1 MSYSFKSDPSWGK
14 RYLWSWR
21 NLIYHWRVL
30 GEENTNPVLV
40 IHGFGAS
47 SEHWR
52 HNAIFLKEAGYRVY
66 GLDLIGFGK
75 SEQPGP
81 KKVNQLDNRFWS
93 EQVADFIKQVIQ
105 KHASEKT
112 IIIGNSLG
120 SLVGLTVS
128 ARYPNLISALIAA
141 PLPDPAL
148 MKSNSLVVKK
158 RNWLTKINKKIV
170 RIFFNLFPF
179 KLLVTFIAKTRLI
192 DIGLQFAY
200 FRSIKEDIALKQ
212 IVRKP
217 AQRETASRSLKAM
230 CIGMG
235 TREDVYTA
243 PFLLNCLEKM
253 TERPPFLL
261 IWGRKDKLVPL
272 YIGKRLIN
280 RYHWI
285 KLIIIENTG
294 HCPHD
299 ESPNEFN
306 QCVIN
311 WLRLNS

>member
-1 MSYSFKSDPSWGK
+1 MSYLFKSDPSWGNENL
-14 RYLWSWR
+14 RSWR

-30 GEENTNPVLV
+30 GEQNDNPVLL

-52 HNAIFLKEAGYRVY
+52 HNALFLKEAGYRVY

-81 KKVNQLDNRFWS
+81 NKVNQLDNKFWG
-93 EQVADFIKQVIQ
+93 EQVADFIKEVIQ
-105 KHASEKT
+105 KNNSEKT
-112 IIIGNSLG
+112 IVIGNSLG
-120 SLVGLTVS
+120 SLVALTVS
-128 ARYPNLISALIAA
+128 VTHSNLIKALIAA

-148 MKSNSLVVKK
+148 MKSRPLVLKK
-158 RNWLTKINKKIV
+158 TNWFKTINKKLV
-170 RIFFNLFPF
+170 RIFFNIFPF
-179 KLLVTFIAKTRLI
+179 KILITFIAKTRLI

-200 FRSIKEDIALKQ
+200 FRSIKNDLALKQ
-212 IVRKP
+212 IVKKP
-217 AQRETASRSLKAM
+217 AQKVTASRALKAM
-230 CIGMG
+230 CIGMA
-235 TREDVYTA
+235 TREDFYTA
-243 PFLLNCLEKM
+243 PFLLNRLEKM
-253 TERPPFLL
+253 TARAPFLL

-272 YIGKRLIN
+272 FIGKRLIN

-299 ESPNEFN
+299 ESPDEFN